1 MDNELNA
8 VVDEIV
14 SPETMESAETPEV
27 AEPAQEESVEKS
39 EVAEPT
45 ISKKDADAA
54 FAQMRRENEQLRREK
69 AELNDTLGLFFDGDD
84 KIAAAKAHYYGK
96 DVETVKAEMAEA
108 QEVAT
113 LKARVQE
120 LESEKQD
127 YIVQSRIESD
137 LATLQKL
144 DPNIKTVQDMEKMQ
158 EYLRLI
164 AAKVPCEIAYEA
176 QKAYDARHEVSAP
189 KAIGALN
196 NEAPEKDFYTP
207 DEVRAMSESEIHK
220 NFDKIMASQAKW
232 K

>member
-27 AEPAQEESVEKS
+27 AEPAEESVEMS

-45 ISKKDADAA
+45 ISKRDADAA
-54 FAQMRRENEQLRREK
+54 FAEMRRENERLRKEK
-69 AELNDTLGLFFDGDD
+69 NELNDTLGLFFDGDD

-96 DVETVKAEMAEA
+96 NVDEVKAEMAEA
-108 QEVAT
+108 QEVES
-113 LKARVQE
+113 LRARVKE
-120 LESEKQD
+120 LETEKQ
-127 YIVQSRIESD
+127 QTRAQNMMQSD

-144 DPNIKTVQDMEKMQ
+144 DPNIKSLDEMGQ
-158 EYLRLI
+158 EFLRLI
-164 AAKVPCEIAYEA
+164 AAGVDCETAYDA
-176 QKAYDARHEVSAP
+176 QKAYDARHKVSTP

-196 NEAPEKDFYTP
+196 NEAPEKDYFTP
-207 DEVRAMSESEIHK
+207 EEVRAMSEAEVKK
-220 NFDKIMASQAKW
+220 NFDKIMASQEKW